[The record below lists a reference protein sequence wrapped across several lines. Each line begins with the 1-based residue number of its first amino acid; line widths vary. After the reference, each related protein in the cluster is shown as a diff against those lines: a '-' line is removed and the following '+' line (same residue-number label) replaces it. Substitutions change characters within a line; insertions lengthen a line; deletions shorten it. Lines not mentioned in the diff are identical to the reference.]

1 MDNNT
6 KLEAELL
13 KVMSKKDNF
22 NSYLAQVNR
31 KRLLPNTE
39 LLLSDYEKYFEINQK
54 HEEINWGLFY
64 SQFAQDW
71 HNKDLTE
78 EQISYY
84 KDYVFP
90 AIEQASPEDVNTC
103 LVGLIKKHTI
113 EDILN
118 NANDLN
124 PEKLKDI
131 LNSFESKV
139 SGFSQDSID
148 PDANTLSMLDF
159 KELDQSHGI
168 PYFLPTLQENLGSLV
183 KGQLVVVAA
192 DFGTGKEQPLS
203 AKISTPNGWVRMG
216 DIKLGDIVNGYS
228 GTANVVGV
236 FPQGVKPVY
245 KLTFNDG
252 RECEAGLEH
261 LFEVRTKWGREQAQR
276 GKSSKASILSLK
288 EIINSNKEYY
298 IKTSKP
304 VEKTCKD
311 YIIPPYSLGVLL
323 GDGCLTDNG
332 LVISSNELDVIS
344 KVAEELDLEIKKQ
357 KGGNYSWLLK
367 TQSTDKKHYRKY
379 LKEKK
384 LLCVSS
390 DKYIP
395 EEYLHGSV
403 DQRMRLLKGLI
414 DTDGSVG
421 NKNRFRFSTT
431 SSRLKDDF
439 IELCRSLG
447 FIAKVTKDNRDK
459 YKNGICFNISILTDE
474 IIFSS
479 NKHMSRY
486 DNNYNNIRKH
496 RKYAD
501 HIKIVNIEYVRDEES
516 QCIMLDSE
524 DHLYLTNDY
533 VVTHNTAF
541 VVSQAAETL
550 KHLKKTNDKRPIL
563 YFNSE
568 GTLADVGG
576 KLCANLFKDEAVCG
590 FEEII
595 ENADLYTDK
604 FKRFVDED
612 QFLLYNLL
620 GASVEWVEQKVKKH
634 NPALTIIDITD
645 ILAGEEDVK
654 NLKKFMTG

>member
-54 HEEINWGLFY
+54 HDEINWGLFY

-192 DFGTGKEQPLS
+192 DFGTGK
-203 AKISTPNGWVRMG
+203 
-216 DIKLGDIVNGYS
+216 
-228 GTANVVGV
+228 
-236 FPQGVKPVY
+236 
-245 KLTFNDG
+245 
-252 RECEAGLEH
+252 
-261 LFEVRTKWGREQAQR
+261 
-276 GKSSKASILSLK
+276 
-288 EIINSNKEYY
+288 
-298 IKTSKP
+298 
-304 VEKTCKD
+304 
-311 YIIPPYSLGVLL
+311 
-323 GDGCLTDNG
+323 
-332 LVISSNELDVIS
+332 
-344 KVAEELDLEIKKQ
+344 
-357 KGGNYSWLLK
+357 
-367 TQSTDKKHYRKY
+367 
-379 LKEKK
+379 
-384 LLCVSS
+384 
-390 DKYIP
+390 
-395 EEYLHGSV
+395 
-403 DQRMRLLKGLI
+403 
-414 DTDGSVG
+414 
-421 NKNRFRFSTT
+421 
-431 SSRLKDDF
+431 
-439 IELCRSLG
+439 
-447 FIAKVTKDNRDK
+447 
-459 YKNGICFNISILTDE
+459 
-474 IIFSS
+474 
-479 NKHMSRY
+479 
-486 DNNYNNIRKH
+486 
-496 RKYAD
+496 
-501 HIKIVNIEYVRDEES
+501 
-516 QCIMLDSE
+516 
-524 DHLYLTNDY
+524 
-533 VVTHNTAF
+533 TAF

-595 ENADLYTDK
+595 ENADTYTDK
-604 FKRFVDED
+604 FKRFVDEE

-654 NLKKFMTG
+654 NLKKVYDRLRLIAGNYCPIIATTQSGDASYFDKDDNKVKNIKWLSDKHLYGSKTGKGGAADTIIAIGKDDDKDSKLRYLSTTKIKRGKQCHITCELLNQYALYRELAW